1 MNEKLVGN
9 ENVSQTP
16 EEENELASG
25 VLKEFIE
32 KYSGR
37 SISKVKQCDLHKV
50 FEDRVVISSDSPEF
64 IGCLKAIY
72 NLVNSNSRIE
82 SNICL
87 QRHPVFKDDIRIRGN
102 KNGVVYNGEVHLTDE
117 VGMIH
122 LVVLDP
128 PNIHRITKRNC
139 LYQV

>member
-1 MNEKLVGN
+1 MSEKLVEN
-9 ENVSQTP
+9 ENVCHTP

-50 FEDRVVISSDSPEF
+50 FEDKVVINSDNPDF

-72 NLVNSNSRIE
+72 NLRSYVH
-82 SNICL
+82 L
-87 QRHPVFKDDIRIRGN
+87 QRHQVFRNDIKVQGN
-102 KNGVVYNGEVHLTDE
+102 KNGVMYNGEVHLADKI
-117 VGMIH
+117 GMIK
-122 LVVLDP
+122 LVVLDHP
-128 PNIHRITKRNC
+128 VV
-139 LYQV
+139 Y